1 MIWKEMK
8 RSYLVISIC
17 AALLGLLLLLLPG
30 PTLATAG
37 ICTGVCFIVYGVTKL
52 FEVTRFRNHFAN
64 YWLQCVLA
72 VLSIVFGVIFLFK
85 PLAATS
91 ILPLILGVFLAVYG
105 IMGLKT
111 SVKLKKFGLDSWW
124 FNLITAVLTILLGA
138 LAIFNPFA
146 TAAAMVMMM
155 GAILFTLGLF
165 HVVQYFVASHRFKK
179 VGRQISELEKEW
191 DSFDWFWF

>member
-72 VLSIVFGVIFLFK
+72 VLPYRS
-85 PLAATS
+85 S
-91 ILPLILGVFLAVYG
+91 
-105 IMGLKT
+105 
-111 SVKLKKFGLDSWW
+111 S
-124 FNLITAVLTILLGA
+124 
-138 LAIFNPFA
+138 
-146 TAAAMVMMM
+146 
-155 GAILFTLGLF
+155 
-165 HVVQYFVASHRFKK
+165 
-179 VGRQISELEKEW
+179 
-191 DSFDWFWF
+191 DSFPVSRRSGS

>member
-72 VLSIVFGVIFLFK
+72 VLPIVFGVIFLFNRWPQPPYFRLSSASFWPSMELWALR
-85 PLAATS
+85 PL
-91 ILPLILGVFLAVYG
+91 
-105 IMGLKT
+105 
-111 SVKLKKFGLDSWW
+111 
-124 FNLITAVLTILLGA
+124 
-138 LAIFNPFA
+138 
-146 TAAAMVMMM
+146 
-155 GAILFTLGLF
+155 
-165 HVVQYFVASHRFKK
+165 
-179 VGRQISELEKEW
+179 
-191 DSFDWFWF
+191 

>member
-64 YWLQCVLA
+64 YWLQCVL
-72 VLSIVFGVIFLFK
+72 
-85 PLAATS
+85 
-91 ILPLILGVFLAVYG
+91 
-105 IMGLKT
+105 
-111 SVKLKKFGLDSWW
+111 
-124 FNLITAVLTILLGA
+124 
-138 LAIFNPFA
+138 
-146 TAAAMVMMM
+146 
-155 GAILFTLGLF
+155 
-165 HVVQYFVASHRFKK
+165 
-179 VGRQISELEKEW
+179 
-191 DSFDWFWF
+191 